1 MGRPE
6 GCTNDQTHYQ
16 FIFIQQLTSNKA
28 TLENKLFQTQGQG
41 RLFLREDR
49 VDLATQYYIFPLD
62 NRDAVLPGNYKMD
75 RAWLEM
81 FIRHKEQLSQLDS
94 ARLDLNHVLE
104 ERNQVLD
111 LLSESVKP
119 GTKVTRGQRIEPQ

>member
-1 MGRPE
+1 MD
-6 GCTNDQTHYQ
+6 TNDQTHYQ

-49 VDLATQYYIFPLD
+49 VDLASQYYIFPLD
-62 NRDAVLPGNYKMD
+62 NRDAVLQRTYKMD